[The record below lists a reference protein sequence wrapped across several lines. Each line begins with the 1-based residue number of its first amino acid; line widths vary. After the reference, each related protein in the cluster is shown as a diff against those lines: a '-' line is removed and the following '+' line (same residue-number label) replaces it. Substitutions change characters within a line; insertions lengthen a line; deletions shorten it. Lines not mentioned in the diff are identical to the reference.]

1 MNWWS
6 SAGANADTGDPLP
19 GLLCSCADPP
29 LFPASWRAPLRLHAP
44 DAASVR
50 SVGASF
56 DGELWRKE
64 GRAPSAPPSFLHT
77 LPAAPALPQC
87 LPLCLHCTSVARV
100 APPAPPAATRS
111 GAVRGVV
118 LCAAQTAARIG
129 VPGASGAVLGH
140 PTWGASD
147 GGDGGDVGGG
157 GDAGTGHRRRRS
169 DVGDDGGAAPRR
181 RTPRCRETRLLTGD
195 AGGDVA
201 LPPRRRT
208 PRCREIRSLTGGDGG
223 GAGDAALPPGGG
235 RRAAGR
241 HGCSPATRATMAALP
256 PGGGRRAA
264 GRHGC
269 SPATRATMAALPP
282 GSGRRAA
289 GRHGCSPA
297 ATAATW
303 RCPPAADAALQGD
316 TVAHRRQRRRG
327 AAPRRRT
334 PRCRETRLLT
344 GDAGGDVGGGGDG
357 GAGHRRGRGDAGGD
371 GGVTPAVPS
380 TCEEVWGD
388 AGRQ

>member
-256 PGGGRRAA
+256 PG
-264 GRHGC
+264 
-269 SPATRATMAALPP
+269 
-282 GSGRRAA
+282 SGRRAA

-316 TVAHRRQRRRG
+316 TVAHRRRGRRRG
-327 AAPRRRT
+327 GRR
-334 PRCRETRLLT
+334 
-344 GDAGGDVGGGGDG
+344 
-357 GAGHRRGRGDAGGD
+357 RRGRWPPAREGRRGRRRGRHPRSSLHMRGGL
-371 GGVTPAVPS
+371 GGCRSAMRSARRRMCTRSSGARSGRAAARSMQARCTTPSVSSAQTYR
-380 TCEEVWGD
+380 TCG
-388 AGRQ
+388 